1 MSKVTRRTVSVRR
14 SSYQRLFA
22 YAQTQ
27 GRSCADLIEEMIAK
41 LTGIE
46 PEAARPARRR
56 RVTPTEGAP
65 LKVTPPKPPP
75 PAYVIPEGR
84 NGNGRPA
91 PAPATT
97 SARNGGPRCF

>member
-1 MSKVTRRTVSVRR
+1 MSKVTRSTVSVRR
-14 SSYQRLFA
+14 SWYQRLFA

-56 RVTPTEGAP
+56 RVAEGEPLEITSPAEIADGHAP
-65 LKVTPPKPPP
+65 RVRAPNWATLRRRRPAPPKPT
-75 PAYVIPEGR
+75 IPEG
-84 NGNGRPA
+84 
-91 PAPATT
+91 
-97 SARNGGPRCF
+97 C